1 MKTSSNFLNLFR
13 YYEWKITRVLT
24 IYFVWKFHSTSL
36 YLSVP
41 CCFSINHSE
50 NFWRNTSSLLF
61 KTRINIRHSKSRFR
75 RQKERVSRQSIWLR
89 LEEQTTAI
97 ATMLKTRHRYSMPA
111 QEARLSIYYSQTTA
125 YDGDNAQGKR
135 NFAFRCT
142 DELRAKKRVGRTLF
156 TRCIAIAGA
165 MPGRKT
171 RPFES
176 SNQSGHVEKKWKAH
190 LAPIYRAR

>member
-1 MKTSSNFLNLFR
+1 
-13 YYEWKITRVLT
+13 
-24 IYFVWKFHSTSL
+24 
-36 YLSVP
+36 
-41 CCFSINHSE
+41 
-50 NFWRNTSSLLF
+50 
-61 KTRINIRHSKSRFR
+61 
-75 RQKERVSRQSIWLR
+75 
-89 LEEQTTAI
+89 
-97 ATMLKTRHRYSMPA
+97 MLKTRHRYSMPA

-176 SNQSGHVEKKWKAH
+176 SNQSGHVEKKNGK
-190 LAPIYRAR
+190 PIWPRYIEHGSSTIEIPTNVVRRRTLSRAYHSLQRSSLSSFDN